1 MVFNS
6 ALSATAINALYLGVP
21 AMATL
26 TIAPAAP
33 GQVTLTWPGGTL
45 LESTNIAGPWTPV
58 TGVTSSPATV
68 TGGTTMKLYRVRL
81 Q

>member
-6 ALSATAINALYLGVP
+6 AFSATAINALYLGVP
-21 AMATL
+21 VSATL
-26 TIAPAAP
+26 TIAPSAP
-33 GQVTLTWPGGTL
+33 GHFTLTWPGGTL

-58 TGVTSSPATV
+58 SGVTSSPATV
-68 TGGTTMKLYRVRL
+68 TGGTAMKFYRVKL